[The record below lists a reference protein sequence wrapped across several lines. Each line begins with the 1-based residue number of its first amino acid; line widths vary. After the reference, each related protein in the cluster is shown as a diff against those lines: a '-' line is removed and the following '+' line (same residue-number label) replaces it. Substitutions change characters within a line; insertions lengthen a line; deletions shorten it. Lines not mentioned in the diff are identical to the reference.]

1 MPTTITLSD
10 TDVERID
17 IIRDSNSPA
26 WSSGVEYIIKDDNGD
41 VISKVGSVK
50 DSTALSTDSKT
61 TFDNFITAITA
72 QVSTEQGY

>member
-41 VISKVGSVK
+41 VISPASSVK

>member
-1 MPTTITLSD
+1 MPTTIILSD

-17 IIRDSNSPA
+17 IIRDSDSPA

-41 VISKVGSVK
+41 AISQVGSVK
-50 DSTALSTDSKT
+50 DSTALSSDSKT

-72 QVSTEQGY
+72 QVRTEQGY